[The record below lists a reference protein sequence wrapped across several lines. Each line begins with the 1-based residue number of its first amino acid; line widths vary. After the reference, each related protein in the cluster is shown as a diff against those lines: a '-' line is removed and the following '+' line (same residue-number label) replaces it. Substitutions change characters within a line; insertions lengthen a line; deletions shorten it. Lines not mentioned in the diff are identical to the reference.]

1 MPAIA
6 QNSTEEQP
14 FMVTFKEDTST
25 TASRGTLKLLANKLG
40 LNESQTVLFA
50 LARLRDEV
58 LGGKGPVGFDIEPL
72 TSAQNAVLRKAAPKI
87 RGKVLSTLLP

>member
-6 QNSTEEQP
+6 QNSSDEQP
-14 FMVTFKEDTST
+14 VMVTFKDDTST
-25 TASRGTLKLLANKLG
+25 TVSRGTLKLLANELG

-58 LGGKGPVGFDIEPL
+58 LVDKGPVGFDMEPL
-72 TSAQNAVLRKAAPKI
+72 TSAQNAVLRKVAPKI